1 MGWRREEGRLEVVEE
16 DEDEDESYSE
26 SEEGSG
32 G

>member
-1 MGWRREEGRLEVVEE
+1 MGWRREEGRLEVA
-16 DEDEDESYSE
+16 DEDEDEEELYSE